1 MRFEG
6 VSEMK
11 QRRQMLDAVD
21 SGDLTV
27 TEACALW
34 RVSRQTFYVWRR
46 RCDSDGDAGLK
57 NRSSR
62 PRRSPGR
69 IAPLLEGQIVDMRRA
84 HPRWGARRIRVELRR
99 RGVTAVPARSTVHQ
113 VLIRNGLVRVSAPTP
128 PEPVTRFVRS
138 KANELWQMDAT
149 EVELRDGTAVEVI
162 SALDDHSRC
171 CGHVEAFA
179 ALSGEAACA
188 VFDVATSLLG
198 LPESVLCDNG
208 AIFTGRVKHCVNLF
222 ERHVWSHGV
231 YTLNGRARHPQTQ
244 GKVERYHRTLNEW
257 LTDHGPFDTIDEL
270 NASLGQFRHHYNHE
284 RPHQGDGMN
293 DQTPAEAFAAATT
306 AGPDPTRA
314 AQRCQRETVR
324 RTTPTGN
331 VGYGEWTIG
340 LGRVWGRTQVRVVD
354 YGATIEIYSA
364 DGDLIRAVK
373 PDHTRTYLGTG
384 NPRGRPHRRDNV

>member
-11 QRRQMLDAVD
+11 QRRQMLEAVAC
-21 SGDLTV
+21 GDVTV
-27 TEACALW
+27 TEACELW
-34 RVSRQTFYVWRR
+34 MVSRETFYVWRR
-46 RCDSDGDAGLK
+46 RYDAEGEAGLV

-69 IAPLLEGQIVDMRRA
+69 LPPLLEGQIVDLRRA

-99 RGVTAVPARSTVHQ
+99 RDVKVVPARSTVHQ
-113 VLIRNGLVRVSAPTP
+113 VLVRNGLVRVAAAKP
-128 PEPVTRFVRS
+128 PEAPTRFVRS

-149 EVELRDGTAVEVI
+149 EVELADGTTVEVI

-171 CGHVEAFA
+171 CGHVEAFPV
-179 ALSGEAACA
+179 LSTEAACA
-188 VFDVATSLLG
+188 VFDAATSALG

-208 AIFTGRVKHCVNLF
+208 AIFTGRVKQCVNRF
-222 ERHVWSHGV
+222 ERHLWGHGA

-257 LTDHGPFDTIDEL
+257 LRDHGPFDTIEEL
-270 NASLGQFRHHYNHE
+270 NASLRRFRRHYNDE
-284 RPHQGDGMN
+284 RPHQGDGLN
-293 DQTPAEAFAAATT
+293 DQTPAEAFAAAVK
-306 AGPDPTRA
+306 AGPDPARA
-314 AQRCQRETVR
+314 AERCRRETVR

-340 LGRVWGRTQVRVVD
+340 LGRAWRRTQVRLVD
-354 YGATIEIYSA
+354 YGTTIEVYSV
-364 DGDLIRAVK
+364 DGDLIRTVK

-384 NPRGRPHRRDNV
+384 HPRGRPHRHDNV